1 MATIKEMK
9 QNLAAFKTNSAYNKG
24 IKECAEHLMYQLNEA
39 KDYKNIK
46 PDTDVKDILHTIQ
59 GCETWTDYSHGGCFC
74 IMDAEVAEMCCTP
87 SELKNYHYNSE
98 TKYVDEHHGDMD
110 WLDVQAVMLYQAEKV
125 LLGRFVT
132 KNMPDRRTSNYAT
145 RK

>member
-1 MATIKEMK
+1 MLSYSQNANLPEFLNQLSHKSQATSLDSTK
-9 QNLAAFKTNSAYNKG
+9 
-24 IKECAEHLMYQLNEA
+24 A

-74 IMDAEVAEMCCTP
+74 IMDGEVAEMCCTP